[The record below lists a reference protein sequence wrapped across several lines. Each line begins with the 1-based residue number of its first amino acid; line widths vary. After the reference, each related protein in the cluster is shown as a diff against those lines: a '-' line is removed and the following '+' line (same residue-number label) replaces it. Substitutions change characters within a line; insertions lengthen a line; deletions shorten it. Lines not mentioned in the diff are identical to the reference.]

1 MPGRVI
7 EHRAFMGPQLHNH
20 SEGIIQ
26 YLEFR
31 YLGYCLPIRP
41 NRYFPNRFRL
51 YCIYTHLGKRE
62 GGGTVQA
69 PCTSYKL
76 ELHNGVGIVQIQV
89 CARAPQRG
97 EAEMQSTAQL
107 QPKGPRVYI

>member
-41 NRYFPNRFRL
+41 NRSFPNRFRL

-62 GGGTVQA
+62 GGVLCRHHALPTSQN
-69 PCTSYKL
+69 CTM
-76 ELHNGVGIVQIQV
+76 E
-89 CARAPQRG
+89 
-97 EAEMQSTAQL
+97 
-107 QPKGPRVYI
+107 